1 MRILINVSVA
11 DTVDINQA
19 LGKLLNYG
27 KNIGPMGATC
37 GLGDIF
43 YTASLAPDVENDTIT

>member
-1 MRILINVSVA
+1 MFPLQTQLTSTRHVE
-11 DTVDINQA
+11 
-19 LGKLLNYG
+19 KLLNYG